1 MRSIA
6 SFQALSDHELIELA
20 RDHTSFL
27 CGSDMHGLALVLA
40 RRLETH
46 LENHEADLQ
55 TVANETVRIG
65 CEHAAAVENWEIP

>member
-6 SFQALSDHELIELA
+6 SFQALSDRELIELA

-40 RRLETH
+40 RRLESRMAADEH
-46 LENHEADLQ
+46 VEADSRWKLFPIN
-55 TVANETVRIG
+55 TEV
-65 CEHAAAVENWEIP
+65 P

>member
-6 SFQALSDHELIELA
+6 SFQALSDRELIELA

-40 RRLETH
+40 RRLEACRFAS
-46 LENHEADLQ
+46 EADRDR
-55 TVANETVRIG
+55 TVAGR
-65 CEHAAAVENWEIP
+65 EHAAASADWDVP